1 MRWVSGP
8 GLRGWFMPDFGPY
21 PSPLPRPP
29 SPQELAEGRAG
40 LQAQEQ
46 ELCKAQGQQDELLQR
61 LQEAQEREVATAIQ
75 TQALSSQLEEARAAQ
90 REVGDQ
96 GGKGQRPGPAPSVAG
111 GSMGSLV
118 GDAAP

>member
-8 GLRGWFMPDFGPY
+8 GLRGWFMPDFGPC
-21 PSPLPRPP
+21 PSPLPPL
-29 SPQELAEGRAG
+29 SPQELAKGRAG

-46 ELCKAQGQQDELLQR
+46 ELCKAQGQQDKLLQR
-61 LQEAQEREVATAIQ
+61 LQEAQEREAATAIQ

-96 GGKGQRPGPAPSVAG
+96 GGKGQHLGPAPSVAG